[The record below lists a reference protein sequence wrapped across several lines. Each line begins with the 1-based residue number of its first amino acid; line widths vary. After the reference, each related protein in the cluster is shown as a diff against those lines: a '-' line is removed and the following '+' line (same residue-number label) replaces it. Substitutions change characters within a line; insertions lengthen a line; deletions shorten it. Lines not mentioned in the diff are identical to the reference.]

1 MALAALAGM
10 VAAQR
15 YSSSLR
21 DRWPRAALGLIAIV
35 GGIGILASPDALAAL
50 AALDPIG
57 VMRAHPGGA
66 LAGLAA
72 LRGMAHARGPSSA
85 VSLGRLVEI
94 GLPGLVIPVIVA
106 GMLEEPWRSE
116 ALEGIAVAVVAF
128 LVAAT
133 LGVAVARIETLG
145 DRAGFDWRRN
155 RAWLALVALLAIGVV
170 AVVLP
175 AASIVG
181 PIVRVVVAAI
191 VVPLFAVGVIAG
203 LTQVSRRAILSLFV
217 LGVVSLLVVA
227 LAGPVRPSGE
237 EEGQPGQ
244 GNILESESQ
253 VVTFAAGGL
262 LTIAVIG
269 GVLVLARLWMREA
282 LRVVPG
288 DIAEER
294 TIDRTLPEDRRDG
307 RGRSRR
313 RGVRADGP
321 PGDAVAAYMRL
332 LDDLA
337 DRPRVARSEGE
348 SPAEHASRTRA
359 AGDGAVGLDLLAADY
374 ELVRFGGRTLTPGE
388 TGRAIA
394 RWRRLRR
401 SLGA

>member
-1 MALAALAGM
+1 
-10 VAAQR
+10 
-15 YSSSLR
+15 
-21 DRWPRAALGLIAIV
+21 
-35 GGIGILASPDALAAL
+35 
-50 AALDPIG
+50 
-57 VMRAHPGGA
+57 
-66 LAGLAA
+66 
-72 LRGMAHARGPSSA
+72 MAHARGPSSA
-85 VSLGRLVEI
+85 VSLGHLVEI

-116 ALEGIAVAVVAF
+116 ALDGIAVAVVAF

-145 DRAGFDWRRN
+145 RRAGFDWRRN

-217 LGVVSLLVVA
+217 LGVVTLLIVA
-227 LAGPVRPSGE
+227 LAGPVRPSDE
-237 EEGQPGQ
+237 QEGQPGQ

-262 LTIAVIG
+262 LTIAVFG

-294 TIDRTLPEDRRDG
+294 TIDRRLPEDHRVGSG
-307 RGRSRR
+307 RNRR
-313 RGVRADGP
+313 RGVRAGGP
-321 PGDAVAAYMRL
+321 PGDAAAAYTTL

-337 DRPRVARSEGE
+337 DRPRVARSDGE
-348 SPAEHASRTRA
+348 SPAEHARRIRA

-388 TGRAIA
+388 TSRAVA

-401 SLGA
+401 SLGT